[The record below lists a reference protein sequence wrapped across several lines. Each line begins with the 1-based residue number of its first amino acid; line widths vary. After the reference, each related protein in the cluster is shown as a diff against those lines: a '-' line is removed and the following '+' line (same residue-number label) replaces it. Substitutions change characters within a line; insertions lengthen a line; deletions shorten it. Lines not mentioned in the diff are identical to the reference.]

1 MPRHELIVDVGQVEV
16 AEEHSPSASS
26 RETAPASSRV
36 PLGLSS
42 VPESAERDGG
52 KPVAEGERLRSRV
65 QQHAPLKRS
74 PSLSRR

>member
-1 MPRHELIVDVGQVEV
+1 MWEIWWTL
-16 AEEHSPSASS
+16 
-26 RETAPASSRV
+26 ASSRV

-65 QQHAPLKRS
+65 QQHAPLEAFAEPVAQIRRAWRS
-74 PSLSRR
+74 